1 MLVDV
6 TPRHAEVVPGSAV
19 PIAITITNTAS
30 IIAGYTIRVLGADPG
45 WVDLPAGQLSLFPDE
60 STTLTATVTPPR
72 GIAAG
77 PRRIAV
83 QVRELTPPHDSR
95 IQEVDLTVPAA
106 AALQMRV
113 DPAVVTAAHRG
124 TFSLLVENTGN
135 TVIAGYPAGDDP
147 TGKVRFRFRPDGVTL
162 APGEHALIDMEATA
176 RRHLLGSPVVRPLS
190 LYLDPPAAERFFD
203 GGDAT
208 PPPRDEQAAPATATL
223 VQRAVLSR
231 GPVALLGLLAA
242 VTVFAIVLTSALSRL
257 VNQSTADRDLALQV
271 AAAQSAAGG
280 GGSSSIAGTVRLL
293 SKSIPQD
300 NVTVSLFDAADTN
313 TPITTT
319 VTDAAGHYEI
329 DNLAAGKYKLSY
341 GGAGFVELWYPG
353 ATAPADSGTVNLK
366 ADTPL
371 SGLDVSIG
379 GVPATIKGTVV
390 GTDVS
395 AATLYL
401 ETVGGRS
408 GAPVEGVTAP
418 SVGGAVPPPDNGDAV
433 VQSEPV
439 GSDGSFVLAGV
450 PSPAQ
455 YDLVVTKAGYATTV
469 QRIDVGAGETRSG
482 VTLTLRQGDG
492 LIAGTV
498 TSADGP
504 LSDVTVSA
512 TNGQSTATSVSL
524 TGTGAFTLRA
534 LPSPATLTVVAGKP
548 GFATQTQTLRL
559 AAGQKLTGVVITL
572 SRSAGSLSGN
582 VAVRTPGDPAGGVA
596 VTVTDGTTTIATGTQ
611 SQPIGATKVGDWRVD
626 GLPIPGTYTVTFTR
640 TDLESQTVAVTLD
653 ANGKVSEGS
662 SGVTVTDSGFIKVI
676 MVPATAKLYGTVS
689 QRDADTGKQTPV
701 GEVTVTVSSGTSSY
715 TVVSASVPR
724 SKVGWYELDAIP
736 AGTWTISAN
745 FGGTAPTSTIRTFA
759 AGDTVHLPL
768 VLQPPASLTGT
779 VLGTDGRTARRGWVV
794 QLYEAASYPDVIAE
808 STTTDG
814 RGRFEFPAVDAPQV
828 YVIVVRPSAASAQ
841 AASQTLEI
849 DPSKHPDIT
858 LEADPDG

>member
-401 ETVGGRS
+401 ETAGGRS

-439 GSDGSFVLAGV
+439 GADGSFVLAGV

>member
-271 AAAQSAAGG
+271 AAAQSAGGG

-401 ETVGGRS
+401 ETAGGRS

>member
-271 AAAQSAAGG
+271 AAAQSAGGG

-341 GGAGFVELWYPG
+341 GGAGFVELWYPR

-401 ETVGGRS
+401 ETAGGRS

>member
-401 ETVGGRS
+401 ETAGGRS

>member
-135 TVIAGYPAGDDP
+135 TVVAGYPAGDDP

-401 ETVGGRS
+401 ETAGGRS

>member
-1 MLVDV
+1 
-6 TPRHAEVVPGSAV
+6 
-19 PIAITITNTAS
+19 
-30 IIAGYTIRVLGADPG
+30 
-45 WVDLPAGQLSLFPDE
+45 
-60 STTLTATVTPPR
+60 
-72 GIAAG
+72 
-77 PRRIAV
+77 
-83 QVRELTPPHDSR
+83 
-95 IQEVDLTVPAA
+95 
-106 AALQMRV
+106 
-113 DPAVVTAAHRG
+113 
-124 TFSLLVENTGN
+124 
-135 TVIAGYPAGDDP
+135 
-147 TGKVRFRFRPDGVTL
+147 
-162 APGEHALIDMEATA
+162 
-176 RRHLLGSPVVRPLS
+176 
-190 LYLDPPAAERFFD
+190 
-203 GGDAT
+203 
-208 PPPRDEQAAPATATL
+208 
-223 VQRAVLSR
+223 
-231 GPVALLGLLAA
+231 
-242 VTVFAIVLTSALSRL
+242 
-257 VNQSTADRDLALQV
+257 
-271 AAAQSAAGG
+271 
-280 GGSSSIAGTVRLL
+280 
-293 SKSIPQD
+293 
-300 NVTVSLFDAADTN
+300 
-313 TPITTT
+313 
-319 VTDAAGHYEI
+319 
-329 DNLAAGKYKLSY
+329 
-341 GGAGFVELWYPG
+341 
-353 ATAPADSGTVNLK
+353 VNLK

-401 ETVGGRS
+401 ETAGGRS

>member
-271 AAAQSAAGG
+271 AAAQSAGGG

-401 ETVGGRS
+401 ETAGGRS

-662 SGVTVTDSGFIKVI
+662 SGVTVTDTGFIKVI